1 MEEEKILSDAEE
13 TEISS
18 EQEKAKTL
26 LQIQKESWYDKIP
39 LNLKQLDTIIVVC
52 WILIVLLIIV
62 IALDAMDI
70 FNPFGC

>member
-1 MEEEKILSDAEE
+1 MEEQKSLPEEKE
-13 TEISS
+13 
-18 EQEKAKTL
+18 EKARSL

-39 LNLKQLDTIIVVC
+39 LNLKQLDLIVTVC

-70 FNPFGC
+70 FNPFGY